1 MIPSELNQFNP
12 HLNNGILK
20 MSYDKNKT
28 NIKKIIDIMIQNKIE
43 FKEINT
49 LEGDLEDV
57 FLKVIN
63 NNVSTNKNSI

>member
-1 MIPSELNQFNP
+1 M
-12 HLNNGILK
+12 
-20 MSYDKNKT
+20 
-28 NIKKIIDIMIQNKIE
+28 DIMIQNKIE